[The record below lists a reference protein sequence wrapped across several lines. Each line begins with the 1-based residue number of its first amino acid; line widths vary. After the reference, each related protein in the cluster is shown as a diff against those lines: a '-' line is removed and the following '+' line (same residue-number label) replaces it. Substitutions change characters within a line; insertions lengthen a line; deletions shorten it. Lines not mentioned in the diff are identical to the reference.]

1 MSGWKV
7 KDKQGTGVEG
17 KWLWLKIGNMKDLG
31 NGNVLCCGE
40 KKYKGEYLN
49 QGHRFIFVIATFG
62 TAYNYSHC
70 FCIHA
75 HQCLETKSV
84 L

>member
-31 NGNVLCCGE
+31 KWKC
-40 KKYKGEYLN
+40 
-49 QGHRFIFVIATFG
+49 
-62 TAYNYSHC
+62 
-70 FCIHA
+70 
-75 HQCLETKSV
+75 SV
-84 L
+84 LWGKKIQR

>member
-40 KKYKGEYLN
+40 KKYKGE
-49 QGHRFIFVIATFG
+49 
-62 TAYNYSHC
+62 
-70 FCIHA
+70 
-75 HQCLETKSV
+75 
-84 L
+84 